1 LATKI
6 VMPRLSLTM
15 KTGSVI
21 QWFKK
26 EGEKVEKEEPVV
38 EVLSDKV
45 TYDVESPAS
54 GILKKILAEEGMD
67 VPVGATLAFVA
78 APDEEVSEG
87 EIQEI
92 VAGSTPSRG
101 AEAETARSKQVE
113 APVAGE
119 RIIASPA
126 AKRLARDHKV
136 DLTLVHG
143 TGAQG
148 RIVEEDVQAFLDK
161 GAELTTHVKEEVP
174 LTGIRKTTAERVATS
189 FHTAAHSFI
198 IMDVDMTNIVQL
210 RERTHASYT
219 AALVYA
225 VAKALRVHLRLN
237 STLVDETIR
246 VYDDINVGVAVSTEK
261 GLIVP
266 VIQHAD
272 TKQLEGLSLELAEL
286 VEKAR
291 QGRLS
296 NEQLTGGTFTIT
308 NLGMYD
314 VDLFLPIINP
324 PEAAILAAGSIVKK
338 PFVVDGE
345 ITAKAVMTLA
355 LAYDHRIIDGAPA
368 SEFLRSVKN
377 AIERDQLC
385 DEP

>member
-1 LATKI
+1 
-6 VMPRLSLTM
+6 M
-15 KTGSVI
+15 KTGSVV

-26 EGEKVEKEEPVV
+26 EGEKVEKDEPVV

-45 TYDVESPAS
+45 TYDVESPAT
-54 GILKKILAEEGMD
+54 GILKKIVAEEGMD
-67 VPVGATLAFVA
+67 MAVGATLAFVA
-78 APDEEVSEG
+78 APDEEVPEG
-87 EIQEI
+87 EIEQV
-92 VAGSTPSRG
+92 VAGSAPSRE
-101 AEAETARSKQVE
+101 AEPETARSKKVE

-119 RIIASPA
+119 RILASPA

-143 TGAQG
+143 TGPEG
-148 RIVEEDVQAFLDK
+148 RIVEEDVQAFLEK
-161 GAELTTHVKEEVP
+161 GAELVPHVKEEVL
-174 LTGIRKTTAERVATS
+174 LTGIRKTTAERVAAS
-189 FHTAAHSFI
+189 FRTAPHSFI

-237 STLVDETIR
+237 STLVDGKIR

-261 GLIVP
+261 GLVVP

-272 TKQLEGLSLELAEL
+272 TKQLEELSLELAEL

-291 QGRLS
+291 QGSLS
-296 NEQLTGGTFTIT
+296 NEQLAGGTFTIT

-324 PEAAILAAGSIVKK
+324 PEAAILAAGSIVEK

-345 ITAKAVMTLA
+345 IMVKPLMTLA

-377 AIERDQLC
+377 TIERDQ
-385 DEP
+385 P